1 MANKKIIGFLLLACW
16 QICLY
21 AGNYEVLSPNGKL
34 KVVLT
39 VSEVLGMEVFCD
51 GQSLFSASNVG
62 LYLQQKRFKPQV
74 CSVERFSV
82 DEIIKPVVPLKFAS
96 VVNRYYALRLNLKG
110 NLTIEFRVYD
120 DGVAYRFVTDSRG
133 KKALVYNETIDF
145 YLPEKAVLHLQ
156 KSSSFKTPYE
166 EPYSHVMLKDWK
178 DASQFALLPLLVD
191 MKKGFKLLFSES
203 DLHDYPCMFL
213 KANAGKGISA
223 LFPRY
228 PLETKPISDR
238 SIDVVREAEY
248 IAETQAKRTYPW
260 RYVLVAREDGEL
272 VENTFTCRL
281 ATQTILDDTS
291 WIRPG
296 QVSWEWWHHTSPY
309 HVDFVVGRNQETY
322 KYYIDFASSCHI
334 PYVLF
339 DEGWAKSTTNP
350 YESVEA
356 LDILDLIAYGK
367 EKKVGILLW
376 LPWTTVEKN
385 FDLFKEYEKWGV
397 AGVKID
403 FMDHSDQWMV
413 NFYERVAQEAAKHH
427 LLVNF
432 HGSFKPAGLEYKYPN
447 VLSYEGVLGMEQ
459 GELCTPAN
467 SLYHPFI
474 RNAVGAMDY
483 TPGSMLSMQPEYFVR
498 HYPNN
503 ASVGT
508 RAYQMALYVVF
519 ESGFQMLADNPTFY
533 LQEKECLDFI
543 TSVPV
548 IWDETRVLAA
558 SVGKYLVVAKRRG
571 EQWFIGGIT
580 ANQSKEIFVS
590 LDFLN
595 PNRKYDMTLFK
606 DGRNAEL
613 QALDYTKLLDTVSC
627 TKKLKVK
634 MVRNGG
640 FIALLE

>member
-1 MANKKIIGFLLLACW
+1 MKKIVSFLLLAFW
-16 QICLY
+16 QVCLY

-34 KVVLT
+34 KVALS
-39 VSEVLGMEVFCD
+39 VSDVLGMEVFYD
-51 GQSLFSASNVG
+51 GQLLFSASNMG
-62 LYLQQKRFKPQV
+62 LCLQQTSFKPLV
-74 CSVERFSV
+74 RSVKRSSANET
-82 DEIIKPVVPLKFAS
+82 ITPVVPLKFAS
-96 VVNRYYALRLNLKG
+96 VLNHYNAIRLNLKG
-110 NLTIEFRVYD
+110 NLAVEFRAYD
-120 DGVAYRFVTDSRG
+120 DGMAYRFVTNGKG
-133 KKALVYNETIDF
+133 KKVFVYDETVDF
-145 YLPEKAVLHLQ
+145 NLPEEAVLHLQ
-156 KSSSFKTPYE
+156 QPVTFKTPYE
-166 EPYSHVMLKDWK
+166 EPYSHVALKEWK
-178 DASQFALLPLLVD
+178 ETSKFALLPLLVD
-191 MKKGFKLLFSES
+191 TRKGVKLLFSES
-203 DLHDYPCMFL
+203 DLHDYPWMFL
-213 KANAGKGISA
+213 KARAGRGVSA

-238 SIDVVREAEY
+238 SINVVREADY
-248 IAETQAKRTYPW
+248 LAETQAKRTYPW
-260 RYVLVAREDGEL
+260 RYVVVVREDGDL

-281 ATQTILDDTS
+281 ATQTTMEDTS

-309 HVDFVVGRNQETY
+309 YVDFVVGRNQETY
-322 KYYIDFASSCHI
+322 QYYIDFASSCHI

-350 YESVEA
+350 YESVDA
-356 LDILDLIAYGK
+356 LDIHALIAYGK
-367 EKKVGILLW
+367 KKNVGVLLW

-413 NFYERVAQEAAKHH
+413 NYYERVAQEAAKHH

-432 HGSFKPAGLEYKYPN
+432 HGSFKPAGLEYMYPN

-459 GELCTPAN
+459 GEFCTPAN
-467 SLYHPFI
+467 SLYHPFM
-474 RNAVGAMDY
+474 RNAVGPMDY

-508 RAYQMALYVVF
+508 RAYQMALYVAF
-519 ESGFQMLADNPTFY
+519 ESGFQMVADNPTFY
-533 LQEKECLDFI
+533 LKEKECTDFM

-548 IWDETRVLAA
+548 TWDETRVLAA
-558 SVGKYLVVAKRRG
+558 SLGEYLVVAKRKG

-580 ANQSKEIFVS
+580 AEEGKEIEVS
-590 LDFLN
+590 LDFLH
-595 PNRKYDMTLFK
+595 PNRSYEMTLFK
-606 DGRNAEL
+606 DGLNAGL
-613 QALDYTKLLDTVSC
+613 QALDYKKEVKAVSESE
-627 TKKLKVK
+627 TLKVK

-640 FIALLE
+640 FAAVFK

>member
-1 MANKKIIGFLLLACW
+1 MKMKKIVSFLLLAFW
-16 QICLY
+16 QVCLY

-34 KVVLT
+34 KVALS
-39 VSEVLGMEVFCD
+39 VSDVLGMEVFYD
-51 GQSLFSASNVG
+51 GQLLFSASNMG
-62 LYLQQKRFKPQV
+62 LCLQQTSFKPLV
-74 CSVERFSV
+74 RSVKRSSANET
-82 DEIIKPVVPLKFAS
+82 ITPVVPLKFAS
-96 VVNRYYALRLNLKG
+96 VLNHYNAIRLNLKG
-110 NLTIEFRVYD
+110 NLAVEFRAYD
-120 DGVAYRFVTDSRG
+120 DGMAYRFVTNGKG
-133 KKALVYNETIDF
+133 KKVFVYDETVDF
-145 YLPEKAVLHLQ
+145 NLPEEAVLHLQ
-156 KSSSFKTPYE
+156 QPVTFKTPYE
-166 EPYSHVMLKDWK
+166 EPYSHVALKEWK
-178 DASQFALLPLLVD
+178 ETSKFALLPLLVD
-191 MKKGFKLLFSES
+191 TRKGVKLLFSES

-213 KANAGKGISA
+213 KARAGRGVSA

-238 SIDVVREAEY
+238 SINVVREADY
-248 IAETQAKRTYPW
+248 LAETQAKRTYPW
-260 RYVLVAREDGEL
+260 RYVVVVREDGDL

-281 ATQTILDDTS
+281 ATQTTMEDTS

-309 HVDFVVGRNQETY
+309 YVDFVVGRNQETY
-322 KYYIDFASSCHI
+322 QYYIDFASSCHI

-350 YESVEA
+350 YESVDA
-356 LDILDLIAYGK
+356 LDIHALIAYGK
-367 EKKVGILLW
+367 KKNVGVLLW

-413 NFYERVAQEAAKHH
+413 NYYERVAQEAAKHH
-427 LLVNF
+427 F
-432 HGSFKPAGLEYKYPN
+432 HGSFKPAGLEYMYPN

-459 GELCTPAN
+459 GEFCTPAN
-467 SLYHPFI
+467 SLYHPFM
-474 RNAVGAMDY
+474 RNAVGPMDY

-508 RAYQMALYVVF
+508 RAYQMALYVAF
-519 ESGFQMLADNPTFY
+519 ESGFQMVADNPTFY
-533 LQEKECLDFI
+533 LKEKECTDFM

-548 IWDETRVLAA
+548 TWDETRVLAA
-558 SVGKYLVVAKRRG
+558 SLGEYLVVAKRKG

-580 ANQSKEIFVS
+580 AEEGKEIEVS
-590 LDFLN
+590 LDFLH
-595 PNRKYDMTLFK
+595 PNRSYEMTLFK
-606 DGRNAEL
+606 DGLNAGL
-613 QALDYTKLLDTVSC
+613 QALDYKKEVKAVSESE
-627 TKKLKVK
+627 TLKVK

-640 FIALLE
+640 FAAVFK

>member
-1 MANKKIIGFLLLACW
+1 
-16 QICLY
+16 
-21 AGNYEVLSPNGKL
+21 
-34 KVVLT
+34 
-39 VSEVLGMEVFCD
+39 
-51 GQSLFSASNVG
+51 
-62 LYLQQKRFKPQV
+62 
-74 CSVERFSV
+74 
-82 DEIIKPVVPLKFAS
+82 
-96 VVNRYYALRLNLKG
+96 
-110 NLTIEFRVYD
+110 
-120 DGVAYRFVTDSRG
+120 
-133 KKALVYNETIDF
+133 
-145 YLPEKAVLHLQ
+145 LHLQ
-156 KSSSFKTPYE
+156 QPVTFKTPYE
-166 EPYSHVMLKDWK
+166 EPYSHVALKEWK
-178 DASQFALLPLLVD
+178 ETSKFALLPLLVD
-191 MKKGFKLLFSES
+191 TRKGVKLLFSES

-213 KANAGKGISA
+213 KARAGRGVSA

-238 SIDVVREAEY
+238 SINVVREADY
-248 IAETQAKRTYPW
+248 LAETQAKRTYPW
-260 RYVLVAREDGEL
+260 RYVVVVREDGDL

-281 ATQTILDDTS
+281 ATQTTMEDTS

-309 HVDFVVGRNQETY
+309 YVDFVVGRNQETY
-322 KYYIDFASSCHI
+322 QYYIDFASSCHI

-350 YESVEA
+350 YESVDA
-356 LDILDLIAYGK
+356 LDIHALIAYGK
-367 EKKVGILLW
+367 KKNVGVLLW

-413 NFYERVAQEAAKHH
+413 NYYERVAQEAAKHH

-432 HGSFKPAGLEYKYPN
+432 HGSFKPAGLEYMYPN

-459 GELCTPAN
+459 GEFCTPAN
-467 SLYHPFI
+467 SLYHPFM
-474 RNAVGAMDY
+474 RNAVGPMDY

-508 RAYQMALYVVF
+508 RAYQMALYVAF
-519 ESGFQMLADNPTFY
+519 ESGFQMVADNPTFY
-533 LQEKECLDFI
+533 LKEKECTDFM

-548 IWDETRVLAA
+548 TWDETRVLAA
-558 SVGKYLVVAKRRG
+558 SLGEYLVVAKRKG

-580 ANQSKEIFVS
+580 AEEGKEIEVS
-590 LDFLN
+590 LDFLH
-595 PNRKYDMTLFK
+595 PNRSYEMTLFK
-606 DGRNAEL
+606 DGLNAGL
-613 QALDYTKLLDTVSC
+613 QALDYKKEVKAVSESE
-627 TKKLKVK
+627 TLKVK

-640 FIALLE
+640 FAAVFK